1 MDKKIDLA
9 KELTNKS
16 IEAFLLA
23 IEIFNK
29 PTIQY
34 RVEGFGFFIC
44 NAWELML
51 KAYLIKIK
59 GENSIYY
66 KDKPDRSISLES
78 CLRQIMTNENDP
90 IRKNLEKII
99 ELRNT
104 STHFILKEYEELYVP
119 LFQASVINYSNKIK
133 EYLNED
139 IGEHIPYGFLTLM
152 PKFEAGVGE
161 RIKASYPQV
170 ISEKY
175 ESLKKKLNSE
185 YSKGNDKF
193 AIPVEHYFYI
203 TKNKNSAT
211 DTICLD
217 KTSKNNGILVK
228 ELQDPNKDFPYTTT
242 SLIKAINERLK
253 REKVTL
259 FYKGEAKNFTNRDFT
274 NFPKYFSLK
283 KNKEFCYIDMHRKQ
297 RLYFYSLKAYQYII
311 DTLKRN
317 SRDILDTVAAKRIT
331 PGAKEFSA

>member
-1 MDKKIDLA
+1 MDKKNDLA
-9 KELTNKS
+9 KDLTNKS

-66 KDKPDRSISLES
+66 KDKPDRSIRFES

-152 PKFEAGVGE
+152 QNFEAGV
-161 RIKASYPQV
+161 
-170 ISEKY
+170 
-175 ESLKKKLNSE
+175 
-185 YSKGNDKF
+185 
-193 AIPVEHYFYI
+193 
-203 TKNKNSAT
+203 
-211 DTICLD
+211 
-217 KTSKNNGILVK
+217 
-228 ELQDPNKDFPYTTT
+228 
-242 SLIKAINERLK
+242 
-253 REKVTL
+253 
-259 FYKGEAKNFTNRDFT
+259 
-274 NFPKYFSLK
+274 
-283 KNKEFCYIDMHRKQ
+283 
-297 RLYFYSLKAYQYII
+297 
-311 DTLKRN
+311 
-317 SRDILDTVAAKRIT
+317 
-331 PGAKEFSA
+331 